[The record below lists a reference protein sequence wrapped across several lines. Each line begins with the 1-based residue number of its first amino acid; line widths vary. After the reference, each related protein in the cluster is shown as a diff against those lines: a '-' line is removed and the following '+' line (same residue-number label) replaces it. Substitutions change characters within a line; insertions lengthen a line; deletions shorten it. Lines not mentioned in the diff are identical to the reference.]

1 MSMTST
7 PSSTSPCE
15 NAAKSASEDLRQ
27 SRATTT
33 LPFPVKPQ
41 NCA

>member
-1 MSMTST
+1 MSTTST
-7 PSSTSPCE
+7 PSSVRPFE
-15 NAAKSASEDLRQ
+15 KAAKSASLDLRQ

-33 LPFPVKPQ
+33 RPFPQKPQ